1 MENSKTFADS
11 LICLTSNQILT
22 KSFQQI
28 HDEDQVEA
36 GSSTAC
42 IVTSK

>member
-1 MENSKTFADS
+1 MENSKIFVDS
-11 LICLTSNQILT
+11 LISLTSNQILT
-22 KSFQQI
+22 KAFQEI